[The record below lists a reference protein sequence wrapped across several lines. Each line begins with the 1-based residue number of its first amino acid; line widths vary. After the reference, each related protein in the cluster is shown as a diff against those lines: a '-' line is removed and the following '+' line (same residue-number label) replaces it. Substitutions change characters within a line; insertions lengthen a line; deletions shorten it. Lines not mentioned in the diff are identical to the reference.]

1 MYYSFLLLLAIITV
15 GYAAIL
21 PSSSVSGGDIGR
33 VVARQSKS
41 ASDSCLK
48 TNLIQSASALTGQ
61 EKGTDGIKAGQAKSS
76 T

>member
-1 MYYSFLLLLAIITV
+1 MHYTFLLVLAIITV
-15 GYAAIL
+15 SYAAIL
-21 PSSSVSGGDIGR
+21 PSSSASGDIGM

-41 ASDSCLK
+41 ASENCLK

-61 EKGTDGIKAGQAKSS
+61 EKGTDGIKAGQAKSA